1 MMNDEMAESPIDR
14 TPTPRT
20 RTSLADDLALLGIA
34 PGMTLIVHASLARIG
49 FVVGGAPAVIY
60 ALMDALGPD
69 GTLVMPT
76 FSGSLTDPAT
86 WRDPP
91 VPADWHAL
99 VRANILP
106 FDAAR
111 TPTRLMGQ
119 IAEQF
124 RSWPGVQRS
133 NHPVTSL
140 AAWGRHARYL
150 VERHSLAWSLGDETP
165 MGRLYELDGWILLL
179 GVDHSRNSSL
189 HLGETRAAHGR
200 RKLRRMP
207 IERGGR
213 VVWEDFAEVDD
224 DRGRL
229 FPLVGADYDATGAV
243 RIGRVGSAE
252 SRLMRQ
258 RDLVD
263 FAATWL
269 DRRLAP

>member
-1 MMNDEMAESPIDR
+1 
-14 TPTPRT
+14 
-20 RTSLADDLALLGIA
+20 
-34 PGMTLIVHASLARIG
+34 
-49 FVVGGAPAVIY
+49 
-60 ALMDALGPD
+60 
-69 GTLVMPT
+69 
-76 FSGSLTDPAT
+76 
-86 WRDPP
+86 
-91 VPADWHAL
+91 
-99 VRANILP
+99 
-106 FDAAR
+106 
-111 TPTRLMGQ
+111 MGQ